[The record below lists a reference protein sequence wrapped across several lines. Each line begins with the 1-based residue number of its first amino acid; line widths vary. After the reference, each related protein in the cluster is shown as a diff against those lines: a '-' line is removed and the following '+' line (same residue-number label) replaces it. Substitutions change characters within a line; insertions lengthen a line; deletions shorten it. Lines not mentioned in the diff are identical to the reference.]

1 MKKITSAFLAL
12 ALAVSLFAPAAVADQ
27 IDESKN
33 GGVILLSDTE
43 DSGSPT
49 DPIEPTDPAPDPG
62 TPGSESGGGTG
73 GESGGGSGENP
84 GGGSTGGETK
94 PPETTPPTEKPTDPP
109 TEKPTDPPTE
119 KPTDPPTEKP
129 TDPPTEKPTDPPT
142 EKPTDPP
149 TEKPTEKPTEPT
161 IPETTTPTTPPTPTT
176 PTTPPYTGVP
186 SITKHPTG
194 ENVKE
199 GGYAEFVARAN
210 FSTDI
215 IWHLKNP
222 GGSIDILAKDA
233 PEQFPGLVVT
243 GLNSE
248 RLGLNNI
255 PRTLNEWRIQAEF
268 VGRDG
273 NVWSDAAVINVTNH
287 ELKAPTI
294 QSHPMDANLKA
305 TEKVTLSVVA
315 ESAEANTTLTYQWY
329 KNTANSNAG
338 GRAILGAT
346 NATYSPDYVAG
357 TSYYYCLV
365 RSSNGSENSAAVKS
379 RSAAVTY
386 AAAEQA
392 TLPTAGTEIPGATLE
407 PWATA
412 TETLPTST
420 APEALPDVPNA
431 PARSHTLL
439 FIILGSLAVIAVL
452 GVIAV
457 VVIMKVYPRGEEEEA
472 PAPRQPAPRPKAP
485 RQPNKPAP
493 MGKAPREADFYD
505 SFGKQQDD
513 DQWDDLSD
521 LGDLSI
527 YLGDDFDDQHK

>member
-1 MKKITSAFLAL
+1 M
-12 ALAVSLFAPAAVADQ
+12 
-27 IDESKN
+27 
-33 GGVILLSDTE
+33 
-43 DSGSPT
+43 
-49 DPIEPTDPAPDPG
+49 
-62 TPGSESGGGTG
+62 
-73 GESGGGSGENP
+73 
-84 GGGSTGGETK
+84 
-94 PPETTPPTEKPTDPP
+94 
-109 TEKPTDPPTE
+109 
-119 KPTDPPTEKP
+119 
-129 TDPPTEKPTDPPT
+129 
-142 EKPTDPP
+142 
-149 TEKPTEKPTEPT
+149 
-161 IPETTTPTTPPTPTT
+161 
-176 PTTPPYTGVP
+176 
-186 SITKHPTG
+186 
-194 ENVKE
+194 KE
-199 GGYAEFVARAN
+199 GGYAEFVARAYY
-210 FSTDI
+210 STDI

-233 PEQFPGLVVT
+233 PVQFPGLVVT

-268 VGRDG
+268 VGQDG

-392 TLPTAGTEIPGATLE
+392 TLPTAGTEIPSATLE

-412 TETLPTST
+412 TEPLPTAT

-457 VVIMKVYPRGEEEEA
+457 VIIMKVYPRGEEEEA

-493 MGKAPREADFYD
+493 MEKTPREADFYD

>member
-12 ALAVSLFAPAAVADQ
+12 ALAVSLFAPAALADQ
-27 IDESKN
+27 INESKN
-33 GGVILLSDTE
+33 GSVILLSDTG
-43 DSGSPT
+43 DGSSPI
-49 DPIEPTDPAPDPG
+49 DPIEPPPDPPA
-62 TPGSESGGGTG
+62 T
-73 GESGGGSGENP
+73 NP
-84 GGGSTGGETK
+84 PATE
-94 PPETTPPTEKPTDPP
+94 PPATNPPATNPPATEPPATEPPVTEPPTEPP
-109 TEKPTDPPTE
+109 
-119 KPTDPPTEKP
+119 
-129 TDPPTEKPTDPPT
+129 
-142 EKPTDPP
+142 
-149 TEKPTEKPTEPT
+149 
-161 IPETTTPTTPPTPTT
+161 TPTTPTEPPAPTTPTEPPAPTTPTEPPTPTTPTEPPTPTTPTT
-176 PTTPPYTGVP
+176 PTTPPYTGIPIVH
-186 SITKHPTG
+186 KHPTG

-199 GGYAEFVARAN
+199 GGYAEFVARAYY
-210 FSTDI
+210 STDI

-233 PEQFPGLVVT
+233 PVQFPGLVVT

-268 VGRDG
+268 VGQDG

-365 RSSNGSENSAAVKS
+365 RSSNGSENSVAVKS

-392 TLPTAGTEIPGATLE
+392 TLPTAGTEVPGATLE

-412 TETLPTST
+412 TEPLPTAT
-420 APEALPDVPNA
+420 EPEALPDVPNA

-457 VVIMKVYPRGEEEEA
+457 VIIMKLYPRGEEEEA

-485 RQPNKPAP
+485 RQPNNPAP
-493 MGKAPREADFYD
+493 MKKAPREADFYD
-505 SFGKQQDD
+505 SFGKQQHD

>member
-33 GGVILLSDTE
+33 GGVILLSEMDE
-43 DSGSPT
+43 SGSST
-49 DPIEPTDPAPDPG
+49 DPIEPPPDP
-62 TPGSESGGGTG
+62 PA
-73 GESGGGSGENP
+73 
-84 GGGSTGGETK
+84 
-94 PPETTPPTEKPTDPP
+94 
-109 TEKPTDPPTE
+109 
-119 KPTDPPTEKP
+119 
-129 TDPPTEKPTDPPT
+129 
-142 EKPTDPP
+142 
-149 TEKPTEKPTEPT
+149 TEPPAT
-161 IPETTTPTTPPTPTT
+161 NPPATEPPATNPPATEPPATEPPATEPPATNPPATEPPATEPPATEPPVTEPPVTEPSTPTTPPTTPPTNPPT
-176 PTTPPYTGVP
+176 PTTPPATQYTGIPIVH
-186 SITKHPTG
+186 KQPTG

-199 GGYAEFVARAN
+199 GGYAEFVARAYY
-210 FSTDI
+210 STDI

-233 PEQFPGLVVT
+233 PVQFPGLVVT

-268 VGRDG
+268 VGQDG

-392 TLPTAGTEIPGATLE
+392 TLPTAGTEIPSATLE

-412 TETLPTST
+412 TEPLPTAT

-457 VVIMKVYPRGEEEEA
+457 VIIMKVYPRGEEEEA
-472 PAPRQPAPRPKAP
+472 PAPRQPAPRQPAPRPKAP

>member
-27 IDESKN
+27 INESKN
-33 GGVILLSDTE
+33 GGVILLSDTG
-43 DSGSPT
+43 DSGSST
-49 DPIEPTDPAPDPG
+49 DPIEPPPDPPA
-62 TPGSESGGGTG
+62 T
-73 GESGGGSGENP
+73 NP
-84 GGGSTGGETK
+84 PATN
-94 PPETTPPTEKPTDPP
+94 PPATNPPATNPP
-109 TEKPTDPPTE
+109 A
-119 KPTDPPTEKP
+119 
-129 TDPPTEKPTDPPT
+129 
-142 EKPTDPP
+142 
-149 TEKPTEKPTEPT
+149 TEPPAT
-161 IPETTTPTTPPTPTT
+161 NPPATEPPATNPPATEPPATNPPATEPPATEPPVTEPPVTEPPVTEPPTPTTPPTNPPT
-176 PTTPPYTGVP
+176 PTTPPATQYTGIPIVH
-186 SITKHPTG
+186 KHPTG

-199 GGYAEFVARAN
+199 GGYAEFVARAYY
-210 FSTDI
+210 STDI

-233 PEQFPGLVVT
+233 PVQFPGLVVT

-268 VGRDG
+268 VGQDG

-365 RSSNGSENSAAVKS
+365 RSSNGSENSVAVKS

-412 TETLPTST
+412 TETLPTAT

-457 VVIMKVYPRGEEEEA
+457 VVIMKLYPRGEEEEA

>member
-1 MKKITSAFLAL
+1 MIQYILSSHLDAIFDKNIPEEKTMKQITSAFLAL

-33 GGVILLSDTE
+33 GGVILLSEMDE
-43 DSGSPT
+43 SGSST
-49 DPIEPTDPAPDPG
+49 DPIEPPPDP
-62 TPGSESGGGTG
+62 PA
-73 GESGGGSGENP
+73 
-84 GGGSTGGETK
+84 
-94 PPETTPPTEKPTDPP
+94 
-109 TEKPTDPPTE
+109 
-119 KPTDPPTEKP
+119 
-129 TDPPTEKPTDPPT
+129 
-142 EKPTDPP
+142 
-149 TEKPTEKPTEPT
+149 TEPPAT
-161 IPETTTPTTPPTPTT
+161 NPPATEPPATEPPATEPPVTEPPTPTTPPTNPPT
-176 PTTPPYTGVP
+176 PTTPPATQYTGIPIVH
-186 SITKHPTG
+186 KQPTG

-199 GGYAEFVARAN
+199 GGYAEFVARAYY
-210 FSTDI
+210 STDI

-233 PEQFPGLVVT
+233 PVQFPGLVVT

-268 VGRDG
+268 VGQDG

-392 TLPTAGTEIPGATLE
+392 TLPTAGTEIPSATLE

-412 TETLPTST
+412 TEPLPTAT

>member
-1 MKKITSAFLAL
+1 M
-12 ALAVSLFAPAAVADQ
+12 
-27 IDESKN
+27 
-33 GGVILLSDTE
+33 
-43 DSGSPT
+43 
-49 DPIEPTDPAPDPG
+49 
-62 TPGSESGGGTG
+62 
-73 GESGGGSGENP
+73 
-84 GGGSTGGETK
+84 
-94 PPETTPPTEKPTDPP
+94 
-109 TEKPTDPPTE
+109 
-119 KPTDPPTEKP
+119 
-129 TDPPTEKPTDPPT
+129 
-142 EKPTDPP
+142 
-149 TEKPTEKPTEPT
+149 
-161 IPETTTPTTPPTPTT
+161 
-176 PTTPPYTGVP
+176 
-186 SITKHPTG
+186 
-194 ENVKE
+194 KE
-199 GGYAEFVARAN
+199 GGYAEFVARAYY
-210 FSTDI
+210 STDI

-233 PEQFPGLVVT
+233 PVQFPGLVVT

-268 VGRDG
+268 VGQDG

-365 RSSNGSENSAAVKS
+365 RSSNGSENSVAVKS

-412 TETLPTST
+412 TEPLPTAT
-420 APEALPDVPNA
+420 EPEALPDVPNA

-457 VVIMKVYPRGEEEEA
+457 VVIMKLYPRGEEEEA
-472 PAPRQPAPRPKAP
+472 PVPRQPAPRPKAP

-493 MGKAPREADFYD
+493 MEKAPREADFYD